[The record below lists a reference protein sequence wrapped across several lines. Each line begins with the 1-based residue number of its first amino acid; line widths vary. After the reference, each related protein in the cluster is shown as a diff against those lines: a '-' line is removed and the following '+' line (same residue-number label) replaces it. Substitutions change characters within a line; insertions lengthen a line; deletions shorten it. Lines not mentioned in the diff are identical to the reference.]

1 MRGTDD
7 EIRSLQED
15 LQLSRQKAEK
25 AKPLV
30 KKIAQVMRS
39 VYSAYLD
46 ISNKFTKLQA
56 AYNRERSGNERLTNR
71 LKEILEENRELR
83 IVAADFGRVKA
94 VGN

>member
-1 MRGTDD
+1 MC
-7 EIRSLQED
+7 
-15 LQLSRQKAEK
+15 
-25 AKPLV
+25 
-30 KKIAQVMRS
+30 S

-71 LKEILEENRELR
+71 LEEVLEENRELR

-94 VGN
+94 VVGSEQINAVINRVKQQEQMEAERKRAVRRKHNREAR